1 MHLDWGKKHTL
12 SRYLLYSNRV
22 ELVVDVNDGIR
33 VLQVTLDILLM
44 SDAPII
50 ETIAY
55 LRRQRLQQALF
66 RGCILIFSLRI
77 AEISCS

>member
-33 VLQVTLDILLM
+33 VLQVTLEILLM
-44 SDAPII
+44 ADAPII

-55 LRRQRLQQALF
+55 LRR
-66 RGCILIFSLRI
+66 
-77 AEISCS
+77 